1 MLFRSYGM
9 TEKGFLKMLNLECL
23 LYGTKSLLFGLP
35 VSIVI
40 SYLIYQMVNNS
51 VETPYLLPAGYI
63 AVAVVSVFAVVFVT
77 MIYSRNKIQKENVID
92 VLKSEVD

>member
-1 MLFRSYGM
+1 
-9 TEKGFLKMLNLECL
+9 
-23 LYGTKSLLFGLP
+23 
-35 VSIVI
+35 
-40 SYLIYQMVNNS
+40 MVNGS